1 MAKIELVMSGRFWQM
16 LRNNSGVGMIEA
28 AVILPILLAI
38 VFAGIEFGFYFSKQS
53 VTQNAVGV
61 VAATV
66 QTYSPNVTASDATNL
81 NANLQNLYTSLGSG
95 SITFAANNFCGKAF
109 PTQTAAQSFIDGADP
124 CAGSTG
130 FHVGR
135 DDAGVTAGD
144 PYYVGF
150 VSRISYNS
158 FTPMS
163 ALSGIVMPSHVVSKL
178 VVYVSPSFGS
188 GGGSLPGGCSNGQ
201 VVKLISGSWS
211 CGDDNSGGGG
221 GLPTPPSCSSSNQAL
236 QWNGASFACTTI
248 SGGGGGSYTP
258 PTAYA
263 NNPTICSS
271 GNALRWTGAAWVC
284 ESTSGGGGG
293 GLPTPPTSTNPNQA
307 LYWNGTTWAYRSFTA
322 APTCSANNILAWNG
336 SSYVCLPYP
345 SGCPANSL
353 ATWTGSSFSCI
364 PFSATG
370 CTANTAVYWDGSKL
384 ACTAASNVV
393 AAGGGRGGIYMKG
406 RGGSSSACRF
416 SNPLTGSCSCPA
428 GYTAYQFWDFW
439 GKDSFYENSGAIT
452 MWQCIK

>member
-271 GNALRWTGAAWVC
+271 GNALRWTGSAWVC
-284 ESTSGGGGG
+284 ESTGGGGG
-293 GLPTPPTSTNPNQA
+293 GLPTPPTSTSSNQA
-307 LYWNGTTWAYRSFTA
+307 LYWTGSNWSYRNFAT
-322 APTCSANNILAWNG
+322 APTCGANNILAWNG

-353 ATWTGSSFSCI
+353 VAWTGSTFSCV
-364 PFSATG
+364 PFSAAG
-370 CTANTAVYWDGSKL
+370 CTTNTAVYWDGSKL

-393 AAGGGRGGIYMKG
+393 TAGGGLRSCTLYIEMLG
-406 RGGSSSACRF
+406 RGESGFSTATSDTNTSGSSWSLCTLPSGSPDRCARF
-416 SNPLTGSCSCPA
+416 KLICN
-428 GYTAYQFWDFW
+428 
-439 GKDSFYENSGAIT
+439 
-452 MWQCIK
+452 